1 MPAQLVR
8 GSRYLKTAERRDT
21 MGFEL
26 IQFEV
31 TERIRTMT
39 LNRSDKLNAPSEG
52 MSAFLEKRD
61 ANFQGK

>member
-1 MPAQLVR
+1 
-8 GSRYLKTAERRDT
+8 

-52 MSAFLEKRD
+52 MSAFL
-61 ANFQGK
+61 GKTRCELSGKIGKPE

>member
-1 MPAQLVR
+1 
-8 GSRYLKTAERRDT
+8 